1 MIIEIQ
7 LIHVLIL
14 MVPIIL
20 TVIGSA
26 FYLGNKIG
34 NLTAVIA
41 GLVKQTGTQEEQIQT
56 LYETKRNAKDCE
68 PTHAFFHK
76 D

>member
-1 MIIEIQ
+1 MIIEIE
-7 LIHVLIL
+7 LIHVFVL

-20 TVIGSA
+20 TVVGSA

-34 NLTAVIA
+34 NLTAAIA
-41 GLVKQTGTQEEQIQT
+41 GLIKQTGVQEKQIQT

-68 PTHAFFHK
+68 PTHALLHK
-76 D
+76 E